1 VSSGSAPGLAGSAL
15 AITDEHR
22 ELAAVARSFLTD
34 SGATSAARAL
44 LDAEREELPPF
55 WPALGKLGWLG
66 LHLPESYGG
75 EGYGLPEL
83 AVVLA
88 ELGRAV
94 APGPFLPTVLA
105 SAVLAEAGST
115 ELREALLPGLAGGTR
130 AGAVGLTPAD
140 PERGWLVLG
149 GGLAQV
155 LLVPEGDD
163 LVVLDRP
170 ADGVRVTPVESLDP
184 TRRLA
189 WIRAEGAAELG
200 RIAAGRAVAVRLART
215 LAAAEAAGS
224 AAACLDAAVHYAGQ
238 REQFGRT
245 IGTFQAVKHHCA
257 NLLVDTE
264 LAAAAAWDAARAD
277 ADTAAGTEDDGSS
290 DDGRSAELAAA
301 VAAARALPAAV
312 RAAEQNIQLHGG
324 IGYTWEHDAH
334 LYLRR
339 ALVLST
345 VLDGAGAAT
354 DDVLRLV
361 RDGVRRCPGL
371 DLPAAAE
378 QYREQARVVA
388 DEVKAL
394 PKEQRRDAL
403 VATGYLVPHWPRP
416 WGRDAGA
423 VEQLVI
429 EQEFA
434 RARVRAPN
442 LGITGWV
449 ALTIAQH
456 GTPEQSERWIADT
469 LAGRAI
475 WCQLFSEPGAGS
487 DAAAISTRGV
497 RDEGGWRVSGSKVW
511 TSGAQ
516 WSQWGFAT
524 VRTDSSGSK
533 HSGVTMMAI
542 DLSAPGVTVRPLR
555 ELTGASL
562 FNEVFFD
569 DVFVPDSD
577 VVGEV
582 GQGWTVARATL
593 GNERVSL
600 GGGAGLIGMSATDL
614 VDRIGEHPDG
624 ARYERELAELL
635 AEDQAKRLLGVR
647 QAARAVTGAG
657 PGPEGNLAKLLSAEH
672 DQRVADLARR
682 LAGPA
687 ALTGDAKHA
696 TWAYLMSRC
705 LTIAGGTSEIVRNQ
719 IAERLLGLPRDPL
732 QT

>member
-1 VSSGSAPGLAGSAL
+1 
-15 AITDEHR
+15 
-22 ELAAVARSFLTD
+22 
-34 SGATSAARAL
+34 
-44 LDAEREELPPF
+44 
-55 WPALGKLGWLG
+55 
-66 LHLPESYGG
+66 
-75 EGYGLPEL
+75 
-83 AVVLA
+83 
-88 ELGRAV
+88 
-94 APGPFLPTVLA
+94 
-105 SAVLAEAGST
+105 
-115 ELREALLPGLAGGTR
+115 
-130 AGAVGLTPAD
+130 
-140 PERGWLVLG
+140 
-149 GGLAQV
+149 
-155 LLVPEGDD
+155 
-163 LVVLDRP
+163 
-170 ADGVRVTPVESLDP
+170 
-184 TRRLA
+184 
-189 WIRAEGAAELG
+189 
-200 RIAAGRAVAVRLART
+200 
-215 LAAAEAAGS
+215 
-224 AAACLDAAVHYAGQ
+224 
-238 REQFGRT
+238 
-245 IGTFQAVKHHCA
+245 
-257 NLLVDTE
+257 
-264 LAAAAAWDAARAD
+264 
-277 ADTAAGTEDDGSS
+277 
-290 DDGRSAELAAA
+290 
-301 VAAARALPAAV
+301 
-312 RAAEQNIQLHGG
+312 
-324 IGYTWEHDAH
+324 
-334 LYLRR
+334 
-339 ALVLST
+339 
-345 VLDGAGAAT
+345 
-354 DDVLRLV
+354 
-361 RDGVRRCPGL
+361 
-371 DLPAAAE
+371 
-378 QYREQARVVA
+378 
-388 DEVKAL
+388 
-394 PKEQRRDAL
+394 
-403 VATGYLVPHWPRP
+403 
-416 WGRDAGA
+416 RDAGA

-456 GTPEQSERWIADT
+456 GTGEQSERWIADA
-469 LAGRAI
+469 LAGRTI

-497 RDEGGWRVSGSKVW
+497 RDDGGWRVSGSKVW

-569 DVFVPDSD
+569 DVFVPDGD

-600 GGGAGLIGMSATDL
+600 GGGAGLIGMSAADL
-614 VDRIGEHPDG
+614 VDRVAEHPDG
-624 ARYERELAELL
+624 TRFEHELAELL

-732 QT
+732 QK

>member
-1 VSSGSAPGLAGSAL
+1 MANTVSSPAL
-15 AITDEHR
+15 AITDDHR
-22 ELAAVARSFLTD
+22 ELARVARAFLADTK
-34 SGATSAARAL
+34 ATAAARSL
-44 LDAEREELPPF
+44 LDADAEALPPF
-55 WPALGKLGWLG
+55 WAALGKLGWLG
-66 LHLPESYGG
+66 LHLPEEYGG

-105 SAVLAEAGST
+105 SAVLAEAASP
-115 ELREALLPGLAGGTR
+115 ELRGALLPELASGART
-130 AGAVGLTPAD
+130 AAVGLAAAD

-149 GGLAQV
+149 GGLADV
-155 LLVPEGDD
+155 LLVPAGDD
-163 LVVLDRP
+163 LIVLDRA
-170 ADGVRVTPVESLDP
+170 ADGVRVDPVAGLDP
-184 TRRLA
+184 TRRVA
-189 WIRAEGAAELG
+189 WVRVDGADNLGAAGAG
-200 RIAAGRAVAVRLART
+200 RIAGGRAVSVRLART
-215 LAAAEAAGS
+215 LAAAEAAGIGY
-224 AAACLDAAVHYAGQ
+224 ACLDAAVGYAGQ

-257 NLLVDTE
+257 NLLVDAE
-264 LAAAAAWDAARAD
+264 LAAAAAWDAARAG
-277 ADTAAGTEDDGSS
+277 AGDTGTGDTETGTDY
-290 DDGRSAELAAA
+290 REAELAAA
-301 VAAARALPAAV
+301 VAAARALPGAV

-339 ALVLST
+339 ALTLST

-361 RDGVRRCPGL
+361 RDGVRRRATL
-371 DLPAAAE
+371 DLPAEAE
-378 QYREQARVVA
+378 QYRAEAAAVA
-388 DEVKAL
+388 TEVRGLA
-394 PKEQRRDAL
+394 KEQRRDAL
-403 VATGYLVPHWPRP
+403 VAAGYLVPHWPRP

-429 EQEFA
+429 EEEFA
-434 RARVRAPN
+434 RLKVRTPN

-449 ALTIAQH
+449 ALTITQH
-456 GTPEQSERWIADT
+456 GTPAQADRWIADA
-469 LAGRAI
+469 LAGRTI

-497 RDEGGWRVSGSKVW
+497 RDEGGWRVTGQKVW

-516 WSQWGFAT
+516 WSRWGFAT

-533 HSGVTMMAI
+533 HAGVTMMAI

-569 DVFVPDSD
+569 DVFVPDED

-600 GGGAGLIGMSATDL
+600 GGGAGLIGMTARDL
-614 VDRIGEHPDG
+614 VDRVTEHPDG
-624 ARYERELAELL
+624 ARFEPELAALL
-635 AEDQAKRLLGVR
+635 TEDQAKRLLSVR

-682 LAGPA
+682 LAGA
-687 ALTGDAKHA
+687 AAITGGADHA

-732 QT
+732 QK

>member
-1 VSSGSAPGLAGSAL
+1 MEL
-15 AITDEHR
+15 AITDDHR
-22 ELAAVARSFLTD
+22 ELAGVARAFLAD
-34 SGATSAARAL
+34 QKARAAARAL
-44 LDAEREELPPF
+44 LDADAEALPSF
-55 WPALGKLGWLG
+55 WTALAKLGWLG
-66 LHLPESYGG
+66 LHVPEEYGG
-75 EGYGLPEL
+75 EGYGLAEL

-105 SAVLAEAGST
+105 SAVLAEAGSPQ
-115 ELREALLPGLAGGTR
+115 LRAELLPELTAGTR
-130 AGAVGLTPAD
+130 TAAVGLAEAD
-140 PERGWLVLG
+140 PARGWLVLG
-149 GGLAQV
+149 GGLADV
-155 LLVPEGDD
+155 LLLPSGDD
-163 LVVLDRP
+163 LVVLDGS
-170 ADGVRVTPVESLDP
+170 AAQVEAVAGLDP
-184 TRRLA
+184 TRRVA
-189 WIRAEGAAELG
+189 WVQAGEAHAGEAGQRG
-200 RIAAGRAVAVRLART
+200 RITGGRAVAVRLART
-215 LAAAEAAGS
+215 LAAAEAAGIGY
-224 AAACLDAAVHYAGQ
+224 ACLDAAVEYAGI

-257 NLLVDTE
+257 NLAVDVE
-264 LAAAAAWDAARAD
+264 LAAAAAWDAARAPHGTGG
-277 ADTAAGTEDDGSS
+277 DTGAGN
-290 DDGRSAELAAA
+290 AEAQLAAA
-301 VAAARALPAAV
+301 VAAVRALPGAV
-312 RAAEQNIQLHGG
+312 RAAEMNIQLHGG

-339 ALVLST
+339 ALTLRT
-345 VLDGAGAAT
+345 VLDGAGPAS
-354 DDVLRLV
+354 DDVLRLAG
-361 RDGVRRCPGL
+361 DGVRRRPSL
-371 DLPAAAE
+371 DLPEHAE
-378 QYREQARVVA
+378 RYREQARAVA
-388 DEVKAL
+388 IEVRAL
-394 PKEQRRDAL
+394 PKEQRRARL
-403 VATGYLVPHWPRP
+403 VETGYLVPHWPAP
-416 WGRDAGA
+416 WGRDADA

-429 EQEFA
+429 EEEFTA
-434 RARVRAPN
+434 HRVKVPN

-456 GTPEQSERWIADT
+456 GTPAQADRWVADA
-469 LAGRAI
+469 LNGRTI

-487 DAAAISTRGV
+487 DAAAVSTRGV
-497 RDEGGWRVSGSKVW
+497 RDEGGWRVSGAKVW

-533 HSGVTMMAI
+533 HAGVTMMAI
-542 DLSAPGVTVRPLR
+542 DLSAAGVTVRPLR

-569 DVFVPDSD
+569 DVFVPDDD

-600 GGGAGLIGMSATDL
+600 GGGAGLIGLAPTDL
-614 VDRIGEHPDG
+614 VSQVREHPDG
-624 ARYERELAELL
+624 ARFASELADLL
-635 AEDQAKRLLGVR
+635 AEAQAKRLLGVR

-682 LAGPA
+682 LAGA
-687 ALTGDAKHA
+687 DAITGEATHA

-719 IAERLLGLPRDPL
+719 IAERILGLPRDPL
-732 QT
+732 QK

>member
-1 VSSGSAPGLAGSAL
+1 MAGTTATL
-15 AITDEHR
+15 AITDDHR
-22 ELAAVARSFLTD
+22 ELAAVARAFLAD
-34 SGATSAARAL
+34 NRALAAARAL
-44 LDAEREELPPF
+44 LDADAEALPPY
-55 WPALGKLGWLG
+55 WPALAKLGWLG
-66 LHLPESYGG
+66 VHLPEEYGG

-88 ELGRAV
+88 ELGRTV

-105 SAVLAEAGST
+105 SAVVAEAGSA
-115 ELREALLPGLAGGTR
+115 ELRAVLLPGLAGGAR
-130 AGAVGLTPAD
+130 AAAVGLASAGGSAD

-149 GGLAQV
+149 GGLADV
-155 LLVPEGDD
+155 LLLPDGED
-163 LVVLDRP
+163 LAVLD
-170 ADGVRVTPVESLDP
+170 AAGAGVRVEPVAGLDP
-184 TRRLA
+184 TRRVA
-189 WIRAEGAAELG
+189 WVRAEESAERRG
-200 RIAAGRAVAVRLART
+200 RIPGGRAVAVRLART
-215 LAAAEAAGS
+215 LAAAEAAGIGC
-224 AAACLDAAVHYAGQ
+224 ACLDAAVGYAGQ

-257 NLLVDTE
+257 DLAVDAE
-264 LAAAAAWDAARAD
+264 LAVAAAWDAARAPHGIGD
-277 ADTAAGTEDDGSS
+277 ATPE
-290 DDGRSAELAAA
+290 AELAAA
-301 VAAARALPAAV
+301 VAAVRALPGAV
-312 RAAEQNIQLHGG
+312 RAAEMNIQLHGG

-339 ALVLST
+339 ALALST
-345 VLDGAGAAT
+345 VLDGAGSAA
-354 DDVLRLV
+354 DDVSRLIGA
-361 RDGVRRCPGL
+361 GVRRRATL
-371 DLPAAAE
+371 DLPEHAE
-378 QYREQARVVA
+378 RYREQARAVA
-388 DEVKAL
+388 AEVRGL
-394 PKEQRRDAL
+394 SREERRGAL
-403 VATGYLVPHWPRP
+403 VSAGYLVPHWPPP
-416 WGRDAGA
+416 WGRDADA

-429 EQEFA
+429 EEEFA
-434 RARVRAPN
+434 GVKVPN

-456 GTPEQSERWIADT
+456 GTHEQAERWIADA
-469 LAGRAI
+469 LNGRTI

-497 RDEGGWRVSGSKVW
+497 RDEGGWRVSGQKVW

-542 DLSAPGVTVRPLR
+542 DLSAEGVTVRPLR

-569 DVFVPDSD
+569 DVFVPDDD

-600 GGGAGLIGMSATDL
+600 GGGAGLIGMTATDL
-614 VDRIGEHPDG
+614 VTQVREHPDG
-624 ARYERELAELL
+624 ARYAPELAELL
-635 AEDQAKRLLGVR
+635 AEEQAKRLLGVR

-687 ALTGDAKHA
+687 AITGDAKHA
-696 TWAYLMSRC
+696 SWAYLMSRC

-719 IAERLLGLPRDPL
+719 IAERILGLPRDPL
-732 QT
+732 QK

>member
-1 VSSGSAPGLAGSAL
+1 AGAGRI
-15 AITDEHR
+15 A
-22 ELAAVARSFLTD
+22 
-34 SGATSAARAL
+34 G
-44 LDAEREELPPF
+44 
-55 WPALGKLGWLG
+55 
-66 LHLPESYGG
+66 
-75 EGYGLPEL
+75 
-83 AVVLA
+83 
-88 ELGRAV
+88 GRAV
-94 APGPFLPTVLA
+94 
-105 SAVLAEAGST
+105 S
-115 ELREALLPGLAGGTR
+115 
-130 AGAVGLTPAD
+130 
-140 PERGWLVLG
+140 
-149 GGLAQV
+149 
-155 LLVPEGDD
+155 
-163 LVVLDRP
+163 
-170 ADGVRVTPVESLDP
+170 
-184 TRRLA
+184 
-189 WIRAEGAAELG
+189 
-200 RIAAGRAVAVRLART
+200 VRLART
-215 LAAAEAAGS
+215 LAAAEAAGIGY
-224 AAACLDAAVHYAGQ
+224 ACLDAAVGYAGQ

-257 NLLVDTE
+257 NLLVDAE
-264 LAAAAAWDAARAD
+264 LAAAAAWDAARAG
-277 ADTAAGTEDDGSS
+277 DTGTSGTETGTDY
-290 DDGRSAELAAA
+290 REAELAAA
-301 VAAARALPAAV
+301 VAAARALPGAV

-339 ALVLST
+339 ALTLST

-361 RDGVRRCPGL
+361 RDGVRRRATL
-371 DLPAAAE
+371 DLPAEAE
-378 QYREQARVVA
+378 QYRAEAAAVA
-388 DEVKAL
+388 TEVRGLA
-394 PKEQRRDAL
+394 KEQRRDAL
-403 VATGYLVPHWPRP
+403 VAAGYLVPHWPRP

-429 EQEFA
+429 EEEFA
-434 RARVRAPN
+434 RLKVRTPN

-449 ALTIAQH
+449 ALTITQH
-456 GTPEQSERWIADT
+456 GTPAQADRWIADA
-469 LAGRAI
+469 LAGRTI

-497 RDEGGWRVSGSKVW
+497 RDEGGWRVTGQKVW

-516 WSQWGFAT
+516 WSRWGFAT

-533 HSGVTMMAI
+533 HAGVTMMAI

-569 DVFVPDSD
+569 DVFVPDED

-600 GGGAGLIGMSATDL
+600 GGGAGLIGMTARDL
-614 VDRIGEHPDG
+614 VDRVTEHPDG
-624 ARYERELAELL
+624 ARFEPELAELL
-635 AEDQAKRLLGVR
+635 TEDQAKRLLSVR

-682 LAGPA
+682 LAGA
-687 ALTGDAKHA
+687 AAITGGADHA

-732 QT
+732 QK